1 MLHVQVQVA
10 IIFVKGKIFFP
21 VHNHN
26 IIEEMTT
33 YIINDISIFRGG
45 EGLGSS
51 GVRMLKL
58 KSIFLSEEEMSYRWG
73 VGGFPPPP
81 HNQKNF
87 QQIKQMQFLSLS
99 VDFIDIQRFY
109 CLFYSSRQVNL
120 ILFRPL
126 NAAIRL
132 CLYHLRGL
140 LRSRLQYRLLWRRG
154 SSWMPAPF
162 ILNLLLLFLDLR
174 GRVGLQR
181 YILPFARF
189 LVVGLDGRE
198 EGAQRSRDGWF
209 EGLGGDLAMA
219 M

>member
-1 MLHVQVQVA
+1 
-10 IIFVKGKIFFP
+10 
-21 VHNHN
+21 
-26 IIEEMTT
+26 
-33 YIINDISIFRGG
+33 
-45 EGLGSS
+45 
-51 GVRMLKL
+51 
-58 KSIFLSEEEMSYRWG
+58 
-73 VGGFPPPP
+73 
-81 HNQKNF
+81 
-87 QQIKQMQFLSLS
+87 MQFLFLS

-132 CLYHLRGL
+132 CLYLRGL

-198 EGAQRSRDGWF
+198 QGAQRSRDGWF
-209 EGLGGDLAMA
+209 ERLGGHLAMA